1 MTCYLFL
8 QADAVLVGEDGKQFR
23 VHSLLL
29 IMKFPYFRT
38 LPKVD
43 WIFLQGASSDV
54 IELIVDLA
62 YGGMNR
68 FRKHKCD
75 WICIYFFLAQ
85 AVSSQRTNLGAI
97 LVLVRDSWSEGSD
110 ILRRD
115 SSCQLS

>member
-1 MTCYLFL
+1 MFL

-68 FRKHKCD
+68 FKKLKCSGFG
-75 WICIYFFLAQ
+75 ISIFLHTGGFQ
-85 AVSSQRTNLGAI
+85 QLPSISDCSSV
-97 LVLVRDSWSEGSD
+97 VLAPV
-110 ILRRD
+110 
-115 SSCQLS
+115 

>member
-43 WIFLQGASSDV
+43 WIFLQGTSSDV

-68 FRKHKCD
+68 FKKLKCSGFG
-75 WICIYFFLAQ
+75 ISIFLHTGGFQ
-85 AVSSQRTNLGAI
+85 PVDGPWGSSGAG
-97 LVLVRDSWSEGSD
+97 RRFSE
-110 ILRRD
+110 
-115 SSCQLS
+115 